1 MSSNTQTPVCQTL
14 GVPNITNLAEGEAD
28 ASPAPEDE
36 VAGGTFLHAGVTVQE
51 VPARHAAAGVPGLR
65 AASQALV
72 VAALTLQGARTV
84 LAVLHA
90 H

>member
-1 MSSNTQTPVCQTL
+1 MLAPL
-14 GVPNITNLAEGEAD
+14 RVPDVTNLAEGEAD
-28 ASPAPEDE
+28 TSPAPEDE
-36 VAGGTFLHAGVTVQE
+36 VARGTFLHAGVTVQE
-51 VPARHAAAGVPGLR
+51 VPASHAAAGVPRLR

-72 VAALTLQGARTV
+72 VAALTLQGTCTV

>member
-1 MSSNTQTPVCQTL
+1 MLLPL
-14 GVPNITNLAEGEAD
+14 RVPNTTNLAEGEAD

-36 VAGGTFLHAGVTVQE
+36 VARGTFLHAGITVQE
-51 VPARHAAAGVPGLR
+51 APARHAAAGVPWLR
-65 AASQALV
+65 TASQALV
-72 VAALTLQGARTV
+72 VAALTLKGTCTV